1 MEEGLHRRDREN
13 CSSLITNSLA
23 DIESSLQRDAE
34 AAYTHAEVRPPK
46 RVARLEL
53 AAAVQTSPEGVSWM
67 WPPAG
72 HRPGVIFFSAW
83 PTPFPCLQL
92 QPASLGTDQLPP
104 GCRREQEQA
113 AAPWASPPPPSR
125 GVVGFRG
132 QRRPCCSERVMSL
145 RGRLGSAG
153 KLGAFD

>member
-67 WPPAG
+67 WTPAG

-113 AAPWASPPPPSR
+113 AAPWASPPPPFPWGCWFSR
-125 GVVGFRG
+125 SAAAV
-132 QRRPCCSERVMSL
+132 L
-145 RGRLGSAG
+145 LGKSDVIAGPAG
-153 KLGAFD
+153 KRWETRSL